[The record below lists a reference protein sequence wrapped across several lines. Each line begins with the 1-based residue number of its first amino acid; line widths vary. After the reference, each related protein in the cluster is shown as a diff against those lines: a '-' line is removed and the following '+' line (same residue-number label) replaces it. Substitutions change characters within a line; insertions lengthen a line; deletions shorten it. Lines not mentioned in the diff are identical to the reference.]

1 MTDIVL
7 RKQKIAN
14 GETQQLREWMD
25 EVNER
30 EEEAVGTLKS
40 EGVHS
45 ETAFIEHTDEGDFLV
60 YYMKADDMEQV
71 SESFADS
78 SREIDEEH
86 KRVMDDVLEN
96 GENVG
101 DFELLYHL
109 DNPEHS

>member
-7 RKQKIAN
+7 TKQKIEN

-25 EVNER
+25 EVSER
-30 EEEAVGTLKS
+30 EEEAIETLKS
-40 EGVHS
+40 EGMHS
-45 ETAFIEHTDEGDFLV
+45 ETTFIEHTDEGDFLV
-60 YYMKADDMEQV
+60 YYMKADDMKQV

-78 SREIDEEH
+78 SHEIDEEH
-86 KRVMDDVLEN
+86 KRMMDNVLES

-101 DFELLYHL
+101 DYELLYHL